1 MSDSQIIF
9 PPFHFFIMK
18 KLILVFSLLTLGFWS
33 CKKSE
38 EVVSTQTEQE
48 VLKESEEAE
57 ANYSDAISTA
67 EDALNGS
74 IDRVGGRVEG
84 CATVKVDLEKQEATI
99 DFGEGC
105 KGKDGKTRKGKITV
119 RFKGKNKKD
128 ASERTISFV
137 NFSVNGYTITGTVQ
151 QYGFKLLN
159 GKIQYSQAIK
169 NGVIKFEDGK
179 TLVIST
185 ERTVEW
191 SEGMN
196 TPLDP
201 RDDVYRITGNSTGV
215 NKAARN
221 FTSTITEPLVFK
233 VSCFLEN
240 NFYPVSGK
248 AEMTVDGKKATI
260 DYGTGTC
267 DKKATMTLSGQVIQI
282 NLP

>member
-1 MSDSQIIF
+1 MIHKLFSH
-9 PPFHFFIMK
+9 HFIFIMK
-18 KLILVFSLLTLGFWS
+18 KLILVFSLLAVSLLG
-33 CKKSE
+33 CKKTE
-38 EVVSTQTEQE
+38 EVVSTQNEQE
-48 VLKESEEAE
+48 VLKESEQAE
-57 ANYSDAISTA
+57 ANYNDAISTA

-84 CATVKVDLEKQEATI
+84 CATIKLDLEKQEATI
-99 DFGEGC
+99 DFGTGC
-105 KGKDGKTRKGKITV
+105 KGNDGKTRKGKIMV
-119 RFKGKNKKD
+119 RFKGKSKKD
-128 ASERTISFV
+128 ASERSISFV
-137 NFSVNGYTITGTVQ
+137 DYSVNGYTITGTVQ

-169 NGVIKFEDGK
+169 NGVFKFEDGK

-191 SEGMN
+191 SEGSN
-196 TPLDP
+196 TPLDL
-201 RDDVYRITGNSTGV
+201 RDDVYRITGSCTGV

-221 FTSTITEPLVFK
+221 FTSAITEPLVFK

-248 AEMTVDGKKATI
+248 AEMTVDGKKAII

-267 DKKATMTLSGQVIQI
+267 DKKATMTVSGQVLQI
-282 NLP
+282 DLP

>member
-1 MSDSQIIF
+1 
-9 PPFHFFIMK
+9 MK
-18 KLILVFSLLTLGFWS
+18 KLILVFSFLMFSFFG
-33 CKKSE
+33 CKKTE
-38 EVVSTQTEQE
+38 EVVSTQNEQE

-57 ANYSDAISTA
+57 ANYNDAISTA
-67 EDALNGS
+67 EEALGGS
-74 IDRVGGRVEG
+74 VDRVGGRTEG
-84 CATVKVDLEKQEATI
+84 CATVKVDLEKQEASI
-99 DFGEGC
+99 DFGTGC

-119 RFKGKNKKD
+119 SFKGKTKKD

-137 NFSVNGYTITGTVQ
+137 NYSVNGYTITGTVQ
-151 QYGFKLLN
+151 QYGFKLLS

-169 NGVIKFEDGK
+169 NGLIKFEDGK

-191 SEGMN
+191 SEGSN
-196 TPLDP
+196 TPLDL
-201 RDDVYRITGNSTGV
+201 RDDVYRITGTCTGV

-221 FTSTITEPLVFK
+221 FNSTITEPLVFK

-248 AEMTVDGKKATI
+248 AEMTVDGKKAVI

-267 DKKATMTLSGQVIQI
+267 DKKATMTVSGQVLSLD
-282 NLP
+282 LP